1 MSKIEELKTTPSEK
15 KKEESMKKLN
25 IAYVG
30 FGKSTNRYH
39 IPYVKIREHFNIARI
54 VNRSLG
60 KRPEQAILEAEGTIF
75 QQTSMILFKMIQL
88 I

>member
-1 MSKIEELKTTPSEK
+1 
-15 KKEESMKKLN
+15 MKKLN

-60 KRPEQAILEAEGTIF
+60 KRPEQAILEAEGTVFSTDIND
-75 QQTSMILFKMIQL
+75 IIQDNSIDL
-88 I
+88 VI

>member
-1 MSKIEELKTTPSEK
+1 
-15 KKEESMKKLN
+15 MKKLN

-60 KRPEQAILEAEGTIF
+60 KRPEQAILEAEGTV
-75 QQTSMILFKMIQL
+75 
-88 I
+88 